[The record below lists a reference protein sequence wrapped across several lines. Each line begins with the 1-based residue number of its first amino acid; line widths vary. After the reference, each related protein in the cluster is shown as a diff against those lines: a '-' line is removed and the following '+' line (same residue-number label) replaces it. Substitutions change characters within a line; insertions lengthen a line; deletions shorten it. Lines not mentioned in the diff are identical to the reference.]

1 VRSYLVN
8 ALILLLLGPILVGAQ
23 TKAPP
28 TRIQVKRGGP
38 VVTVEGDVQRDKEV
52 IFVFQ
57 AKAGL
62 KFSAHLT
69 TKSGKAGFA
78 VDDADGNG
86 LPEEEFDFNTNLTGS
101 LEKTGDYKITVAT
114 FDPRHVH
121 FKLTVRVY

>member
-1 VRSYLVN
+1 MRSCLANV
-8 ALILLLLGPILVGAQ
+8 LIVLLLPIMVRGQ
-23 TKAPP
+23 TNSGL

-38 VVTVEGDVQRDKEV
+38 VVTVEGDVERDREAL
-52 IFVFQ
+52 FVFQ
-57 AKAGL
+57 AKAGS
-62 KFSAHLT
+62 KFSGHLT

-78 VDDADGNG
+78 VDDTDGHG

-114 FDPRHVH
+114 FDPRHVR